1 MPDDRYFIAEGKT
14 NPQEMVDELEEKIAL
29 ASVIGWGQEQRITS
43 ETGGEKGRK
52 ITEIGFLDPVA
63 LEMAGRVAG
72 FGAQKYASF
81 NFLKGY
87 NWSLSYNALL
97 RHLMAFMRGEDID
110 SESGMPHIAHAAWQA
125 LALCS
130 FWQRNI
136 GTDDRPPKFLYEKE
150 EDNE

>member
-1 MPDDRYFIAEGKT
+1 MPDDRYFEAPGTPINASMIIDASMINTGHADWA
-14 NPQEMVDELEEKIAL
+14 QETRV
-29 ASVIGWGQEQRITS
+29 TS
-43 ETGGEKGRK
+43 STGGEKGRK
-52 ITEIGFLDPVA
+52 LTEIGFLDPVA
-63 LEMAGRVAG
+63 LEMVGRVAG

-136 GTDDRPPKFLYEKE
+136 GTDDRPPQFLYEKE